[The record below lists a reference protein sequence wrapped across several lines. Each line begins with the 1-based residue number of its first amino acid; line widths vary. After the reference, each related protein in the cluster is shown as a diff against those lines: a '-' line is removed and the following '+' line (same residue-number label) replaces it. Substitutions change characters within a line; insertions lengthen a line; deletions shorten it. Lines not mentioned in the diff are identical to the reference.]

1 MKTAVAA
8 GDPDP
13 EWLSTGE
20 TARRLGVSL
29 RSLYRLIDTGGLPA
43 YKFARLI
50 RLKASEVDA
59 YLQDTPALDE
69 QTFGT
74 MSPMEFA
81 AHEIE
86 RVRRSMAMSPSLPAD
101 QIHRLIDTCD
111 ALFKRYRTL
120 EARDARLRAE
130 LDALRPVVAELRQR
144 LTALTRDLN
153 D

>member
-1 MKTAVAA
+1 M
-8 GDPDP
+8 
-13 EWLSTGE
+13 
-20 TARRLGVSL
+20 
-29 RSLYRLIDTGGLPA
+29 
-43 YKFARLI
+43 I
-50 RLKASEVDA
+50 RLKASEVER
-59 YLQDTPALDE
+59 YLQDTPPLDE
-69 QTFGT
+69 LTFGT
-74 MSPMEFA
+74 MSAMEFA

-86 RVRRSMAMSPSLPAD
+86 HVRRSMAMSPSLPAD